1 MLILLCNASNVL
13 AKTDSITIVK
23 GKFIDQRNDT
33 IHLTLYKDKF
43 GLKENGS
50 IKLSLP
56 VNDGSFKFEL
66 KEVDQPVYFKLELEN
81 GEFPFDKEFILEP
94 LDSILLTIA
103 DKQIYFTGNE
113 NWKFK
118 FLYSLDSIQQTAIK
132 KLMLNLESSLG
143 SLNIETDLD
152 IQSLLN
158 LKRADS
164 IYHSSLK
171 LLERYKHGISDL
183 VLDIILN
190 DLYGKHQSGK
200 IRTVLVQW
208 PSARYLDDSTH
219 RRQKMLD
226 FFYEEIKKDTIQTSL
241 LSKSLSANYL
251 NYLVTGISLQNRVEN
266 PYRAKPP
273 FEKAFH
279 KAQLDYSNYPKFF
292 LDKLL
297 STFLIYYPSSDDDY
311 IAILNRYINND
322 IEEKKYLNNLTE
334 LETAFT
340 PLKPAYN
347 FELQDTSGRV
357 HRLGDFKE
365 KVVIMDFW
373 FSGCVPC
380 KVLASNMEEIIDFFQ
395 NDSRVV
401 FVGVYVD
408 KNLDLWK
415 KEIRRGEY
423 THNSM
428 VNLSTNGM
436 GIKHPIIDFYNFRG
450 FPKMLVI
457 NKKGDLVTANPPMP
471 NGTKESKE
479 KFKNLIFE
487 LMTN

>member
-23 GKFIDQRNDT
+23 GEFIDQRNDT

-50 IKLSLP
+50 VKLSLP
-56 VNDGSFKFEL
+56 VNNGSFKFEL
-66 KEVDQPVYFKLELEN
+66 KEVDQPIYFKLELEN
-81 GEFPFDKEFILEP
+81 GEFPFNKEFILEP

-103 DKQIYFTGNE
+103 DKQIYFSGNQ
-113 NWKFK
+113 NYKFK

-132 KLMLNLESSLG
+132 KLVLNLESS
-143 SLNIETDLD
+143 SLNNEIDLD

-171 LLERYKHGISDL
+171 LLEQYKHGISDL

-200 IRTVLVQW
+200 IRTLLVHW
-208 PSARYLDDSTH
+208 PNAHYLDDSTN
-219 RRQKMLD
+219 RKQKMLD
-226 FFYEEIKKDTIQTSL
+226 FFYEEIKEDTIQTSF

-251 NYLVTGISLQNRVEN
+251 NYIVTNISLQNRIES
-266 PYRAKPP
+266 PYRSKPP

-279 KAQLDYSNYPKFF
+279 NANLYFSNYPKFF

-311 IAILNRYINND
+311 LATINRYINND
-322 IEEKKYLNNLTE
+322 IEGKKYLSNLAE
-334 LETAFT
+334 LETAFI
-340 PLKPAYN
+340 PLKPAYD
-347 FELQDTSGRV
+347 FELQDSLGRV
-357 HRLGDFKE
+357 HRLSDFKE
-365 KVVIMDFW
+365 KVVVMDFW

-380 KVLASNMEEIIDFFQ
+380 KVLASNLEEIIDFFQ

-401 FVGVYVD
+401 FIGVYVD

-415 KEIRRGEY
+415 KEIKRGEY

-457 NKKGDLVTANPPMP
+457 NEKGELVTANPPMP

-479 KFKNLIFE
+479 KFKSMIFE